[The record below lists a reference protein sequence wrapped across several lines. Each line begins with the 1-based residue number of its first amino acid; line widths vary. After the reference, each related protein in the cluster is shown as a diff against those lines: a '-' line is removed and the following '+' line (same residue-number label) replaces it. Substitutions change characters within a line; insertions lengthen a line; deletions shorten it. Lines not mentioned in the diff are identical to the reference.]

1 MGRIGDSMPGLAVAA
16 STVLAAVVLPAV
28 AQGNRPWVDPP
39 PRPAP
44 ASPAGGPGQAAPEAP
59 AEQRPAGPASR
70 IPTGPAPPV
79 PAANRSPAAGA
90 GDLATASLQKSPEYA
105 ARQLAVDYLDFWSAP
120 NALTLETM
128 PGFYAPRVNFHGRE
142 MSARALFDAK
152 SRFVRRWPIRSYT
165 PRSESTRIACEPQS
179 RVCTVNALFD
189 FIAIDPDRRR
199 RSEGMA
205 TLELEISTAGARPLI
220 VSEHSRI
227 LRRGRMKREAGRPD
241 PDDDASGPQ

>member
-1 MGRIGDSMPGLAVAA
+1 MP
-16 STVLAAVVLPAV
+16 T
-28 AQGNRPWVDPP
+28 
-39 PRPAP
+39 
-44 ASPAGGPGQAAPEAP
+44 E
-59 AEQRPAGPASR
+59 
-70 IPTGPAPPV
+70 PAPPV
-79 PAANRSPAAGA
+79 PAANRSPPAAAAA
-90 GDLATASLQKSPEYA
+90 GDLATASVQKSPEHA

-152 SRFVRRWPIRSYT
+152 SRFVKRWPIRSYT

-179 RVCTVNALFD
+179 RVCAVASLFD

-205 TLELEISTAGARPLI
+205 TLELGISTAGARPLI

-241 PDDDASGPQ
+241 PDEDGSGLE